1 MASQADPT
9 PAKARVVWGDATRG
23 QASLIIHGEA
33 LELLGLACSE
43 QSTMP
48 SQTDLIRAEASAQT
62 RREVRI
68 GSGQAQLSSCH
79 GPAHGTRTGWKTILI
94 VSNILYIYTRQI
106 YPHVATDYRY
116 QISIII
122 HALILYLYV
131 SKSCTEGWLSTIH
144 RSMPIVVVFFFQVL
158 VPWSLPFT
166 HILK

>member
-1 MASQADPT
+1 MDSQADPP
-9 PAKARVVWGDATRG
+9 PAKVRAVWGDATRG
-23 QASLIIHGEA
+23 QASLIIYGEA
-33 LELLGLACSE
+33 LELLELACLE
-43 QSTMP
+43 RSTMP